1 MSSSSFMPADIS
13 ALLGANTTNKVEN
26 STSRKGNTE
35 LNMEDFL
42 QLMIVQLQNQTI
54 DDTMDTSEM
63 MNQMVQ
69 MQMVTALANM
79 TDASVMG
86 YASSLVGKTVT
97 IGIPNGSTLEERE
110 VEVIGTGMMN
120 GQQVIFGKDDKDNVE
135 TYSLNQIMAIG
146 KLPPIKKDEEADEP
160 GDGTGKPVEGAGKPS
175 GGTEGSG
182 KPEGGET
189 TPPMDQSGENQGTQ
203 ASPQYQGEQ
212 GAPTD

>member
-189 TPPMDQSGENQGTQ
+189 TPPVDQSGENQGTQ